1 MLAGWRVGEYLKYG
15 ARRSLEAMSLAIRVL
30 LALVVGLAIGLGI
43 AAHAIPGLEVIATIA
58 DPIGA
63 LWVSAIRMTIVPL
76 VLSTLILAVGGAEDV
91 RTVGRIGVRAMVL
104 FLVLLSVAAVL
115 GVIAG
120 PPVVAMLAID
130 PAAAASLRD
139 HAAASGGAIL
149 ESAKAIPTVAQFIVD
164 LVPTNPI
171 KAASDGAM
179 LPLIVFALA
188 FGAALTRVQD
198 GPRSALLGALRG
210 VESTSLMLVRWVL
223 AAAPIGVLALAIALG
238 AKLGVAAIGALVTYV
253 GLVSGASVLFCVV
266 VLYPVVVLF
275 GGVSL
280 RAFARGALPGQAVA
294 FSSRSSLAAL
304 PAMLDSARDR
314 LQLDERVTSFL
325 LPLAVALF
333 RCGAA
338 IGQTIGAIFVAR
350 LYDVALSPA
359 QLATIAITSVVTTLS
374 VPGIP
379 GGSILMMVPVLM
391 SAGLPPAGMGILL
404 GVDTI
409 PDMFRTTTNVTAD
422 MAVAALL
429 GRRSS
434 PTPTDQNA

>member
-1 MLAGWRVGEYLKYG
+1 MA
-15 ARRSLEAMSLAIRVL
+15 
-30 LALVVGLAIGLGI
+30 GLAVGLGI
-43 AAHAIPGLEVIATIA
+43 ATHAIPGLERVAQVA
-58 DPIGA
+58 DPVGA
-63 LWVSAIRMTIVPL
+63 LWVAAIRMTIVPL
-76 VLSTLILAVGGAEDV
+76 VVSTLMLAVGGADDI
-91 RTVGRIGVRAMVL
+91 RTVGRIGVRAMGL
-104 FLVLLSVAAVL
+104 FLLLLSVAALL
-115 GVIAG
+115 GVVAG
-120 PPVVAMLAID
+120 PPVVALLAID
-130 PAAAASLRD
+130 PAAATALRQ

-164 LVPTNPI
+164 LVPINPI
-171 KAASDGAM
+171 KAAADGAM

-188 FGAALTRVQD
+188 FGAALTRVD
-198 GPRSALLGALRG
+198 ASPRSALLGALRG
-210 VESTSLMLVRWVL
+210 VEQASLVLVRWVL
-223 AAAPIGVLALAIALG
+223 AAAPIGVFALAITLG

-253 GLVSGASVLFCVV
+253 GLVSGATVLFSAA
-266 VLYPVVVLF
+266 VLYPVAVIF
-275 GGVSL
+275 GRVPL
-280 RAFARGALPGQAVA
+280 RAFARGALPPQAVA

-350 LYDVALSPA
+350 LYDVSLGPV

-422 MAVAALL
+422 MVVATIL
-429 GRRSS
+429 GRREAPGSA
-434 PTPTDQNA
+434 PDAVETGR